1 MYENEKTDILSTAFK
16 LLEFDLIKLAAGNIS
31 VRKDN
36 HVIVTPSGKDYKE
49 LDTDDMVVMDL
60 DGEKIEGTN
69 MQSLDTSVLLY
80 IYNNLPGVSAIIH
93 THQPYAT
100 AISLIQDELPG
111 ILIPLVNAVG
121 ASKVFVTP
129 FASAAK
135 VEAGMAAVDY
145 LKNGR
150 AVILRQHGVITVG
163 KNLTEALYAAV
174 YLEEAAKSFL
184 AVYPAQNIR
193 VLTDKQAEEAVN
205 IFQDYHK

>member
-1 MYENEKTDILSTAFK
+1 MYENEKIDILSTAFK
-16 LLEFDLIKLAAGNIS
+16 LLELDLIKLAAGNIS

-49 LDTDDMVVMDL
+49 LDIDDMVVLDL
-60 DGEKIEGTN
+60 NGQIIEGTN
-69 MQSLDTSVLLY
+69 MQSLDTVGLLY
-80 IYNNLPGVSAIIH
+80 IYNNLPGVHAIIH

-111 ILIPLVNAVG
+111 ILTPLVNAIG

-129 FASAAK
+129 FAPAAK
-135 VEAGMAAVDY
+135 VETGIAAVDY

-163 KNLTEALYAAV
+163 KNLTEALYAAE
-174 YLEEAAKSFL
+174 YLEEAAKSYL
-184 AVYPAQNIR
+184 AVYPAPNIR
-193 VLTDKQAEEAVN
+193 VLTDEQIEEAIN
-205 IFQDYHK
+205 NFQNHHK

>member
-16 LLEFDLIKLAAGNIS
+16 LLELDLIKLAAGNIS

-49 LDTDDMVVMDL
+49 LDIDDMVVMDL
-60 DGEKIEGTN
+60 GGEKIEGTN
-69 MQSLDTSVLLY
+69 MQSLDTVGLLY
-80 IYNNLPGVSAIIH
+80 IYNNLPDVNAIIH

-111 ILIPLVNAVG
+111 ILTPLVNAVG

-129 FASAAK
+129 FALSAK

-150 AVILRQHGVITVG
+150 AVILRQHGIITVG

-174 YLEEAAKSFL
+174 YLEEAAKSYL
-184 AVYPAQNIR
+184 AVYPAPNIR
-193 VLTDKQAEEAVN
+193 VLTDEQAEEA
-205 IFQDYHK
+205 IDSFQNYHK

>member
-36 HVIVTPSGKDYKE
+36 HIIVTPSGKDYKE

-80 IYNNLPGVSAIIH
+80 IYNNLPGVNAIIH

-193 VLTDKQAEEAVN
+193 VLTDEQAEEAVN

>member
-1 MYENEKTDILSTAFK
+1 MYENEKTNILSTAFK
-16 LLEFDLIKLAAGNIS
+16 LLELDLIKLAAGNIS

-36 HVIVTPSGKDYKE
+36 HIIVTPSGKDYKE
-49 LDTDDMVVMDL
+49 LDIDDMVVMDL
-60 DGEKIEGTN
+60 NGEKVEGTN
-69 MQSLDTSVLLY
+69 MQSLDTVGLLY
-80 IYNNLPGVSAIIH
+80 IYNNLPEVNAIIH

-111 ILIPLVNAVG
+111 ILTSLVNAVG

-129 FASAAK
+129 FAPPAK
-135 VEAGMAAVDY
+135 IETGISAVDY

-174 YLEEAAKSFL
+174 YLEEAAKSYL
-184 AVYPAQNIR
+184 AVYPAPNIR
-193 VLTDKQAEEAVN
+193 VLTDEQAEEAIN
-205 IFQDYHK
+205 RFQNYHK